1 MLIDDLF
8 PRSLPEFH
16 SSRLDRRQGSSSQ
29 EKVLARHEKEFRAN
43 ADGPLTFRE
52 FMKLV
57 GSEDPA
63 DAQRRND
70 AIACYLSAGEGWREA
85 MKKLGGAFA
94 EDEPG
99 LRERKAD

>member
-1 MLIDDLF
+1 VAK
-8 PRSLPEFH
+8 S
-16 SSRLDRRQGSSSQ
+16 GSQ
-29 EKVLARHEKEFRAN
+29 EKVLARHDGEFRAST
-43 ADGPLTFRE
+43 DEPLSFHD
-52 FMKLV
+52 LLALL

-70 AIACYLSAGEGWREA
+70 AIACYLSGGEGWREA
-85 MKKLGGAFA
+85 MKMLGGAFA